1 MLLAGRMRGAGTVA
15 LLALLALLATLAA
28 SPPARAG
35 GNAARPFIHTLSAL
49 PGQIPPSGARVVV
62 RVEVEQASS
71 CSFFSQHTPHSR
83 LYPVVTLPCTSGV
96 TAARMPIV
104 VNRSVNPIW
113 VRYLVEVRGPGGTVR
128 QAAQVIE
135 GGVDVP
141 VTPPPPIPTPPTP
154 IPVPTPPTPTPPIP
168 TPPTPIPVPTPPTPT
183 PPTVS
188 PAPVSGVSFCSAGP
202 DCLLGPYGT
211 RYPTYQ
217 NAGPGA
223 IGDCTFAAAADWE
236 QIVRG
241 AQPNPAQVVAEF
253 ADAGGDNQ
261 LGLAYTTLFHY
272 WQTHGIGGMLAG
284 TVSAV
289 PTDKASVE
297 QGVRTQTA
305 LMADFQFT
313 GSQGFGPFV
322 PGSGGHMAVIDGFT
336 PLGPLVVTW
345 GATYQLSWEQWNAEI
360 RSLWAVGST

>member
-71 CSFFSQHTPHSR
+71 CSFFSQHTPHSH
-83 LYPVVTLPCTSGV
+83 LYPVVTLPCASGV

-141 VTPPPPIPTPPTP
+141 VTPP
-154 IPVPTPPTPTPPIP
+154 PPIP